1 MGSLIVITLIVI
13 AVALV
18 PAFIWA
24 IAREARIRTESLGKV
39 AAELGMEFSATQD
52 EAILEKL
59 QDLPLFNLGHNCA
72 MSNVMSAE
80 TDFADLAVFDYSF
93 STGSGQHTQNSSHTV
108 FAMISETL
116 SLPVFSL
123 RPEKLSDKIKELLGS
138 QDIDFDDHPKF
149 SKSYVLQGENEEAI
163 RSFFDYQLL
172 EIFAQRKGV
181 FLESAPGVF
190 MCLLPQHVMTQD
202 LTRGAQKK
210 PEQIR
215 ELMEEGHL
223 LYAAFADRLARQTSE
238 DSSSE

>member
-1 MGSLIVITLIVI
+1 MGSLIVITWIVI
-13 AVALV
+13 AVVLV
-18 PAFIWA
+18 PALIWA
-24 IAREARIRTESLGKV
+24 IAREARLRTESLGNV
-39 AAELGMEFSATQD
+39 AAELGLEFSATQD
-52 EAILEKL
+52 EVLLKKL
-59 QDLPLFNLGHNCA
+59 QDLPFFNLGKNRA
-72 MSNVMSAE
+72 MSNVMCAE
-80 TDFADLAVFDYSF
+80 TDFANLAVFDYSF
-93 STGSGQHTQNSSHTV
+93 SKGRGEHISNSSHTV

-123 RPEKLSDKIKELLGS
+123 RPEQFSDKIKELLGS

-190 MCLLPQHVMTQD
+190 ICLLPQHVMTQD
-202 LTRGAQKK
+202 FIRGAQKK

-215 ELMEEGHL
+215 ELMKEGHL
-223 LYAAFADRLARQTSE
+223 LYTAFTDRLARQTSE
-238 DSSSE
+238 DSPSE